1 MGAGAFGVH
10 ALSTRPVSSAPPTLP
25 PPVRPTASRPVP
37 SVVSPLLPVVLP
49 LVLAAIALSLLFARF
64 FPPGATPVAP
74 APRFTDVTAAS
85 GLRFTHQQGGAEA
98 PTTLGGAVAVLDF
111 NADGYPDLFFVNGAP
126 WPWEET
132 LEKRLGRS
140 GALLRNDGRGH
151 FTDVTSA
158 AGLNVEMQ
166 GMAAVAGDFDN
177 DGLTDLFVTCIGP
190 NHLFR
195 NLGGGRFEDVTEAA
209 GVAGD
214 ENTWSTGAAWI
225 DADDDGRLDLVV
237 LHYAKWPQDV
247 PLGQAFLVADVGR
260 SYGAAVG
267 FLSTFPT
274 VYRNLGHGRFAP
286 VPNAAGLRNLDPE
299 TRLPV
304 AQPLAIAPVDADG
317 DQRLDLLVTYQ
328 LAPPALFLS
337 QGDGTFRKA
346 ARAPDRRQE
355 GTAGLA
361 AAASLPFAQADG
373 ADERFAALRATT
385 ALPAAAPGSVLPARL
400 GVATAD
406 LDLNGRLELFS
417 GEGALEPNI
426 NKFEDGRNFLRAP
439 RVYWNTGREWL
450 AFAAR
455 PADTEP
461 ALPAVTARGVAVADF
476 DGDGDLDVVIAQNN
490 GSPILLRNDQRLDL
504 PWLRLHLIATRSAAE
519 AGGARVEV
527 HTPRRIHVQTVAP
540 ALGFM
545 AQSEA
550 TLTFGLGDDARVR
563 RIVIHWPSGQ
573 VQELKPGGLNRTLEI
588 REP

>member
-10 ALSTRPVSSAPPTLP
+10 ALSARSVSSASTLP
-25 PPVRPTASRPVP
+25 PPVRPAAAPRPVP
-37 SVVSPLLPVVLP
+37 SFLTSLLPVLLP
-49 LVLAAIALSLLFARF
+49 LVLTAIALSLLLAWL
-64 FPPGATPVAP
+64 FPPAARQTAP

-98 PTTLGGAVAVLDF
+98 PTTLGGAVVVLDF
-111 NADGYPDLFFVNGAP
+111 NNDGHPDLFFVNGAP
-126 WPWEET
+126 WPWEES

-140 GALLRNDGRGH
+140 GALLRNDGHGH
-151 FTDVTSA
+151 FIDVTSA

-166 GMAAVAGDFDN
+166 GMAATAGDFDN

-195 NLGGGRFEDVTEAA
+195 NLGGGRFEDVTEQA

-225 DADDDGRLDLVV
+225 DIDGDGRLDLVV
-237 LHYAKWPQDV
+237 LHYARWPQEV
-247 PLGQAFLVADVGR
+247 PLGQAFVIADVGR
-260 SYGAAVG
+260 SYGAAIG

-286 VPNAAGLRNLDPE
+286 VANSAGLRNLDPE
-299 TRLPV
+299 TRLPA
-304 AQPLAIAPVDADG
+304 AQPLAITPVDADG
-317 DQRLDLLVTYQ
+317 DLRLDLLITYQ
-328 LAPPALFLS
+328 LAPPALFLN
-337 QGDGTFRKA
+337 QGDGTFRKT

-355 GTAGLA
+355 GAAGLA
-361 AAASLPFAQADG
+361 AALPFAQADG
-373 ADERFAALRATT
+373 ADERFTALRATGT
-385 ALPAAAPGSVLPARL
+385 LPDAAPGTVLPARL
-400 GVATAD
+400 GVAAAD
-406 LDLNGRLELFS
+406 LDLDGRLELFS

-426 NKFEDGRNFLRAP
+426 NKFEDGRDFRREP

-450 AFAAR
+450 AISNR
-455 PADTEP
+455 TGEVGTTP
-461 ALPAVTARGVAVADF
+461 LPAVTARGVAVADF
-476 DGDGDLDVVIAQNN
+476 DGDGDVDVVIAQNN
-490 GSPILLRNDQRLDL
+490 GSPVLLRNDQRLGL
-504 PWLRLHLIATRSAAE
+504 PWLRLHLIATHTAAE

-527 HTPRRIHVQTVAP
+527 HTPRRVHVQTVAP

-545 AQSEA
+545 AQSES

-563 RIVIHWPSGQ
+563 RIVIRWPSGQ
-573 VQELKPGGLNRTLEI
+573 VQELKPGALNRTLEI

>member
-1 MGAGAFGVH
+1 M
-10 ALSTRPVSSAPPTLP
+10 
-25 PPVRPTASRPVP
+25 
-37 SVVSPLLPVVLP
+37 LP
-49 LVLAAIALSLLFARF
+49 LVLAAIALSLLFARL
-64 FPPGATPVAP
+64 FPPAAAQAAP
-74 APRFTDVTAAS
+74 APRFTDVTAAA
-85 GLRFTHQQGGAEA
+85 GLRFNHQQGGAEA
-98 PTTLGGAVAVLDF
+98 PTTLGGSVTVLDF
-111 NADGYPDLFFVNGAP
+111 NHDGHPDLFFTNGAP

-132 LEKRLGRS
+132 LDKRLGRS

-158 AGLNVEMQ
+158 AGLNGEMQ
-166 GMAAVAGDFDN
+166 AMAAVAGDFDN
-177 DGLTDLFVTCIGP
+177 DGLIDLFVTCVGP

-195 NLGGGRFEDVTEAA
+195 NLGGGRFEDVTEQA

-225 DADDDGRLDLVV
+225 DADGDGRLDLVV
-237 LHYAKWPQDV
+237 LHYARWPQEV

-274 VYRNLGHGRFAP
+274 VYHNLGHGRFAV
-286 VPNAAGLRNLDPE
+286 VPNSAGLRNLDPE

-317 DQRLDLLVTYQ
+317 DARLDLLVTYQ
-328 LAPPALFLS
+328 LAPPALFLN
-337 QGDGTFRKA
+337 QGGGTFRKT

-355 GTAGLA
+355 GAAGLA
-361 AAASLPFAQADG
+361 AASSLPFAQADG
-373 ADERFAALRATT
+373 ADERFIALRAAG
-385 ALPAAAPGSVLPARL
+385 ALPAPVPGAALPARL

-426 NKFEDGRNFLRAP
+426 NKFEDGRDFRREP
-439 RVYWNTGREWL
+439 HVYWHNGREWL
-450 AFAAR
+450 AA
-455 PADTEP
+455 TGP

-476 DGDGDLDVVIAQNN
+476 DGDGDLDVVVAQNN

-504 PWLRLHLIATRSAAE
+504 PWLRLHLIATRTAAE

-545 AQSEA
+545 AQSES

-573 VQELKPGGLNRTLEI
+573 VQELKPEGLKRTLEI